1 MIACYAS
8 RRMTAV
14 KSSWVLG
21 GLLLAASGCGSAT
34 SSTAAP
40 EVPAEERVAID
51 DARGGRLF
59 DHWVRELGRADFVPD
74 QRATP
79 GAADGQGG
87 PAGDGTLRLAD
98 GRTLMNDG
106 GHDYRLKNLL
116 GWDLRGRAGL
126 YGPAFMAKSFAVEAD
141 VLEWQ
146 GSVREI
152 ADRLERGD
160 GDVPAFGDV
169 LGRAELESIAA
180 FVVRMRDGELP
191 RASDVYTLTSPDA
204 GHYALREGG
213 DAARGAALYTERCA
227 GCHGDDGTALLF
239 DEGAYSLGSHARQK
253 AYEDWLKIL
262 NGQPGTAMGRQVRGA
277 SAAEMR
283 QELLDLLAALCDRQ
297 AFPRG
302 GASGEDVADGDPRC
316 GAYLR

>member
-1 MIACYAS
+1 MKRAASTFFVMIALAGC
-8 RRMTAV
+8 
-14 KSSWVLG
+14 G
-21 GLLLAASGCGSAT
+21 GAASVPETPAPV
-34 SSTAAP
+34 TAL
-40 EVPAEERVAID
+40 D

-59 DHWVRELGRADFVPD
+59 DHWARELGRTDFVPD
-74 QRATP
+74 ARATA

-87 PAGDGTLRLAD
+87 PTSDGTLRLPD
-98 GRTLMNDG
+98 GRVLLNDG

-126 YGPAFMAKSFAVEAD
+126 YGPSLMNKPYA
-141 VLEWQ
+141 LETDALAWP

-152 ADRLERGD
+152 ADRLERGE
-160 GDVPAFGDV
+160 GDLPAYGDV
-169 LGRAELESIAA
+169 LARHELEEIAA

-191 RASDVYTLTSPDA
+191 RATDVLALTSPDA

-213 DAARGAALYTERCA
+213 DATRGARLYAERCA
-227 GCHGDDGTALLF
+227 SCHGDDGTAILF

-262 NGQPGTAMGRQVRGA
+262 NGQPGSPMGRQVRGET
-277 SAAEMR
+277 AAEMR
-283 QELLDLLAALCDRQ
+283 QEILDLLAALCDRQ
-297 AFPRG
+297 RFPRG
-302 GASGEDVADGDPRC
+302 EASSDDVPDGDPRC